1 MNVLIVTDTYPP
13 LRTSGAQQI
22 YDLGQA
28 FIQEGHQVTIVT
40 PEPNQTQSIDIRT
53 QEGVQVVRAKCF
65 QTKDVNYIFRA
76 FAEFANPFLIWH
88 HLKSS
93 EQMINQK
100 IDGVI
105 WYSPSIF
112 WGPLVKR
119 LKAHYHCQSYLIL
132 RDIFPDWALDL
143 GIIKKGPAFW
153 FLKAVEKFQYSQ
165 ANQIGVQSPNN
176 LTYLLNRYPGLS
188 SKMQVLWNWIG
199 PIKRKS
205 CSIDLS
211 KSSLKNRSIFVY
223 AGNMGVAQNM
233 DCLIDLAAKLKSR
246 EDIGFL
252 FVGRGSEVSRL
263 RRRVADEAIGNTL
276 FYDEIDADEMPALY
290 NQCQA
295 GILTLDLR
303 HTAHNIPGKL
313 LTYLRSGL
321 PILAIVNSGN
331 DLLTLLPSQ
340 KVGVAIDTN
349 QIDHILV
356 AFEKLEALL
365 EVKEGV
371 KERCHDLSASLF
383 SAKGAAKQI
392 TSFFDSLNK
401 YRIG

>member
-40 PEPNQTQSIDIRT
+40 PEPNQTQSIDIQT
-53 QEGVQVVRAKCF
+53 QEGVQVVRVKCF

-93 EQMINQK
+93 TQMINQK

-119 LKAHYHCQSYLIL
+119 LKTHYQCKSYLIL

-143 GIIKKGPAFW
+143 GIIKKGPVFW
-153 FLKAVEKFQYSQ
+153 FLKAVEKFQYQQ
-165 ANQIGVQSPNN
+165 ADRIGVQTPNS
-176 LTYLLNRYPGLS
+176 LTYFVNQHPNLKY
-188 SKMQVLWNWIG
+188 KCEVLWIWIG
-199 PIKRKS
+199 ESKVKP

-211 KSSLKNRSIFVY
+211 QTPLNGRSVFVY

-233 DCLIDLAAKLKSR
+233 DCLIDLASELKNR
-246 EDIGFL
+246 QDIGFV
-252 FVGRGSEVSRL
+252 FVGRGSEVPRL
-263 RRRVADEAIGNTL
+263 RSRVADEDLVNTL
-276 FYDEIDADEMPALY
+276 FFDEIDADEIPALY
-290 NQCQA
+290 TQCKA
-295 GILTLDLR
+295 GILTLDTK
-303 HTAHNIPGKL
+303 HKTHNIPGKL

-321 PILAIVNSGN
+321 PVLAIVNPGN
-331 DLLTLLPSQ
+331 DLLDLLAHQQVGIGIDSSQ
-340 KVGVAIDTN
+340 STRVLNAFNQLLGLVESGPEVVDRCQDMATSLFNPKRAVSQITPKVG
-349 QIDHILV
+349 
-356 AFEKLEALL
+356 K
-365 EVKEGV
+365 
-371 KERCHDLSASLF
+371 R
-383 SAKGAAKQI
+383 
-392 TSFFDSLNK
+392 
-401 YRIG
+401 

>member
-1 MNVLIVTDTYPP
+1 MNVLIITDTYPP

-28 FIQEGHQVTIVT
+28 FIQEGHQVSIVT
-40 PEPNQTQSIDIRT
+40 PEPNQTQSIDIQI
-53 QEGVQVVRAKCF
+53 QEGVQVVRVKCF
-65 QTKDVNYIFRA
+65 QTKDVNYIQRTA
-76 FAEFANPFLIWH
+76 AELINPFVIWR

-93 EQMINQK
+93 TQMINQK

-119 LKAHYHCQSYLIL
+119 LKAHYQCKSYLIL

-143 GIIKKGPAFW
+143 GIIKKGPVFW
-153 FLKAVEKFQYSQ
+153 FLKAVEKFQYRQ
-165 ANQIGVQSPNN
+165 ADQIGAQSPNN
-176 LTYLLNRYPGLS
+176 QAYLLHRYPDLS
-188 SKMQVLWNWIG
+188 DKIQVLWNWIG
-199 PIKRKS
+199 PIKAKS

-263 RRRVADEAIGNTL
+263 RRRATDEAIGNTL
-276 FYDEIDADEMPALY
+276 FYDEIDSDEIPALY

-321 PILAIVNSGN
+321 PLLAIVNSGN
-331 DLLTLLPSQ
+331 DLLSLLPSE
-340 KVGVAIDTN
+340 KVGVAIDNN
-349 QIDHILV
+349 QIDQILT

-365 EVKEGV
+365 KVKEGV
-371 KERCHDLSASLF
+371 KERCHYLSSSLF
-383 SAKGAAKQI
+383 SAKGAANQI

-401 YRIG
+401 HRIG